1 MNLTKETCDN
11 CKHRNSEVDCTFPM
25 AKRTGVMKTITR
37 CGMWTKETEKPAQ
50 ERKEGVRE

>member
-1 MNLTKETCDN
+1 MSLADETCDN

-50 ERKEGVRE
+50 ERKEGDGH